1 MTHDVSD
8 QMIDDLFLFAHQDD
22 EFSAVHL
29 IKQGIGEGR
38 RLFFAFL
45 TDGQTQGGPDSHVRN
60 QETITALGTLGVRK
74 EQIAFVGSASNLP
87 DGRLYQNLQRGLES
101 LGDAIGDRQIGRVIL
116 PAWEGGHQDHDAVP
130 LIELALAQRRKCT
143 EVSRQLPFYRARP
156 GFPGIVMF
164 APLAANGGAFASRQ
178 SLSEIWSHL
187 ALSRYYP
194 TQAHYFLG
202 ILPLTLLHYLL
213 DRHLY
218 SQPVSIDRV
227 LERPTE
233 RIKYEARHQL
243 SFADFQSATQG
254 FIEAEILQAHRSS

>member
-1 MTHDVSD
+1 M
-8 QMIDDLFLFAHQDD
+8 
-22 EFSAVHL
+22 
-29 IKQGIGEGR
+29 
-38 RLFFAFL
+38 
-45 TDGQTQGGPDSHVRN
+45 
-60 QETITALGTLGVRK
+60 
-74 EQIAFVGSASNLP
+74 
-87 DGRLYQNLQRGLES
+87 QRGLES

-156 GFPGIVMF
+156 GFPGMVMF

-178 SLSEIWSHL
+178 SLSEIWSHV

-254 FIEAEILQAHRSS
+254 FIEAEILQSHRSS